1 MGKTETQRLTALID
15 EVRSQGRGVLLVDHD
30 MGFIFSLCDAITV
43 MNAGRVIADGTP
55 HEIENSKT
63 VREAYLGGS
72 AEEPGKGGLNTGGL
86 STSGLSTG
94 RPEGA

>member
-1 MGKTETQRLTALID
+1 
-15 EVRSQGRGVLLVDHD
+15 
-30 MGFIFSLCDAITV
+30 

-72 AEEPGKGGLNTGGL
+72 AGEPGGL